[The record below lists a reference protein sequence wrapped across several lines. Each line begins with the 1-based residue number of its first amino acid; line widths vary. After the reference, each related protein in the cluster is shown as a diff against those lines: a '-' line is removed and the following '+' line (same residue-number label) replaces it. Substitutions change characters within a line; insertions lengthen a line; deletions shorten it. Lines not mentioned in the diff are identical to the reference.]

1 MNLKVIDVE
10 SSVCKVE
17 DYSQVE
23 FDITNH
29 CCPLKIAKRSLK

>member
-23 FDITNH
+23 FDITNNH
-29 CCPLKIAKRSLK
+29 